1 MSDGSRACWD
11 CNRNSEEE
19 SRWEEN
25 CVGWMEGGVS
35 IMVKCEGC
43 PGVVGFGNVEL
54 HVCVGM

>member
-1 MSDGSRACWD
+1 
-11 CNRNSEEE
+11 
-19 SRWEEN
+19 
-25 CVGWMEGGVS
+25 MEGGVS